1 MIRIVST
8 VVGCSIVHAHDA
20 SCLSC
25 CWVPIL
31 HEGNIVYVPEVWAEV
46 GGADDEGRSWGKGI
60 CQDLQ
65 PHARETHGG
74 NTLFEPF
81 LFPCFASGAVLF
93 RRSLRTFPHRDDVA
107 FTVHSPPPV
116 MFLLLHSRPVRPS
129 TRVSPVEKGGKKQKK
144 QKVISLSK
152 DAEPKCTT
160 FALDKE

>member
-8 VVGCSIVHAHDA
+8 VVGCCIVHAHDA

-31 HEGNIVYVPEVWAEV
+31 HEGIYSVCTEVWAEV
-46 GGADDEGRSWGKGI
+46 RGADDEGRSWGKGI

-81 LFPCFASGAVLF
+81 FVFPCFASGAVLF

-129 TRVSPVEKGGKKQKK
+129 TRVSPVEKNKKNRKM
-144 QKVISLSK
+144 ISLS
-152 DAEPKCTT
+152 EYT
-160 FALDKE
+160 KEAGQTYITACYT